1 MNFLNF
7 SKRILEVILL
17 SSTVSLL
24 TVKVALSQPENNILL
39 DTTVLDQEFV
49 GSTNLGAFINEGFI
63 FVGQT
68 YTAGLTGTL
77 TGVNIDVNSF
87 NDLNGRKITEYFPL
101 RVAIHEV
108 SAGLPTRNIL
118 GETILNSSSASL
130 NNFISFS
137 QTIPQ
142 VIGKQYA
149 IIVNYFG
156 APPSGAQQGIGIWSG
171 RVGNEYLG
179 GQLVFS
185 NELTQWDSYDDN
197 DLNFRTF
204 VNPGKT
210 ASVPESSSVLSLLM
224 FGALGG
230 SLALK
235 KIRTS
240 IN

>member
-7 SKRILEVILL
+7 SKRIVKVTLL

-24 TVKVALSQPENNILL
+24 AVKVAVSQPENNIPL
-39 DTTVLDQEFV
+39 DTAVLDQEFV
-49 GSTNLGAFINEGFI
+49 EPIDLYALINEGFT

-77 TGVNIDVNSF
+77 TGVNIDVDSFF
-87 NDLNGRKITEYFPL
+87 NDSNPHITEEFPL

-108 SAGLPTRNIL
+108 SAGFPTPNIL
-118 GETILNSSSASL
+118 GETILDSSSASL
-130 NNFISFS
+130 NDFISFS

-142 VIGKQYA
+142 VIDKQYA

-156 APPSGAQQGIGIWSG
+156 APPARQGIGSWNGI
-171 RVGNEYLG
+171 VGNKYLG

-185 NELTQWDSYDDN
+185 NNITQWNVFEDG

-204 VNPGKT
+204 VIPDET
-210 ASVPESSSVLSLLM
+210 TSVPEYSSVFSLLV
-224 FGALGG
+224 FGVLGG

-235 KIRTS
+235 KS
-240 IN
+240 